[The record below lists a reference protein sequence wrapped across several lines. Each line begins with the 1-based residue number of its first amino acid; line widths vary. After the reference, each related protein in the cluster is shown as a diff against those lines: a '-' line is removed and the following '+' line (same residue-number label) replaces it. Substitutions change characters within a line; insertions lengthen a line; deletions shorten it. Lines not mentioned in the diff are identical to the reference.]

1 MKSVSKKYVSLG
13 GKKQREKNFTTTSFL
28 SLCLVSPVLFFFF
41 LIWKY
46 PVKSGDT
53 RSYQQKVVS
62 KAKTIDE
69 LSRYEH
75 LKTAGWGRR

>member
-13 GKKQREKNFTTTSFL
+13 GKNRGKRTLLLLVFSLSVWFL
-28 SLCLVSPVLFFFF
+28 LSCFFFF

-75 LKTAGWGRR
+75 LKTAG

>member
-1 MKSVSKKYVSLG
+1 MKSASKKYVSLG

-28 SLCLVSPVLFFFF
+28 SLSLVSPVLLFFF

-75 LKTAGWGRR
+75 LKTAG

>member
-13 GKKQREKNFTTTSFL
+13 GKKQREKNFTTSFL
-28 SLCLVSPVLFFFF
+28 SLSLVSPVLFFFF

-75 LKTAGWGRR
+75 LKTAG

>member
-75 LKTAGWGRR
+75 LKTTGWGRR